1 MAMNSNIIKKCLV
14 PGCPKV
20 RDKDR
25 DVSFHAFPKEN
36 ETRSKWRLFCGVP
49 KGKLITHLHRVC
61 SLHFEK
67 ECFEGCY
74 MKDYG
79 LKTRTRLRL
88 DAIPTLIKG
97 VPEGTPCGERA
108 GKRARKKLVQELLQS
123 SEEEEEA
130 IPEPA
135 PPCCESAAQL
145 GKLKSKISELEQ
157 ENTRLR
163 MEARTAQGI
172 SEDKFLEDVK
182 QLLKGVLSPT
192 QIDLA
197 LGVKK
202 RVNWT
207 EEDLSKAFGI
217 RFVFLSS

>member
-1 MAMNSNIIKKCLV
+1 
-14 PGCPKV
+14 
-20 RDKDR
+20 
-25 DVSFHAFPKEN
+25 
-36 ETRSKWRLFCGVP
+36 
-49 KGKLITHLHRVC
+49 
-61 SLHFEK
+61 
-67 ECFEGCY
+67 
-74 MKDYG
+74 
-79 LKTRTRLRL
+79 
-88 DAIPTLIKG
+88 
-97 VPEGTPCGERA
+97 
-108 GKRARKKLVQELLQS
+108 
-123 SEEEEEA
+123 
-130 IPEPA
+130 
-135 PPCCESAAQL
+135 
-145 GKLKSKISELEQ
+145 
-157 ENTRLR
+157 